1 MKKPRDPMIAT
12 ALEYESATLDT
23 LRALDGTDGR
33 RRSACLHFDAMAA
46 MEAMPDR
53 DRGLTY
59 LMQRGRILD
68 FAWKT
73 DYTPRW
79 KSLPRTS
86 ARRFTEPPARICR
99 VYDRARDQPGL
110 RGGSV
115 AELHRRAGLN
125 GPNQC

>member
-59 LMQRGRILD
+59 LMQRGRIL
-68 FAWKT
+68 AWKT

-86 ARRFTEPPARICR
+86 ARRFTEPPRSRSRPPRDSFIRKRDLARSST
-99 VYDRARDQPGL
+99 DRSPM
-110 RGGSV
+110 RG
-115 AELHRRAGLN
+115 EHYH
-125 GPNQC
+125 PE